1 MRHRERARMEAA
13 MIEKFT
19 KDVYNSL
26 VLDRTD
32 IHRRMYNSMTE
43 ETDKAGLG
51 NEAGSMVGGG
61 HVV

>member
-1 MRHRERARMEAA
+1 

-32 IHRRMYNSMTE
+32 IYRRMYNSMTE

-61 HVV
+61 NIV